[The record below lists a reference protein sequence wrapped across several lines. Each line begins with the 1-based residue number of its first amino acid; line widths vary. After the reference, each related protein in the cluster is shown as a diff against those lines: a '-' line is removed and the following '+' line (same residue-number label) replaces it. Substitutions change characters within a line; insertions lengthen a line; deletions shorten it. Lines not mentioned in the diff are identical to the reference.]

1 MENKKSIILVN
12 SITMSRIVGTFLI
25 PVVNIFLST
34 GGVIVYLVCLLLT
47 DAIDGILAR
56 KLNSSTLF
64 GSLLD
69 TIADKLLGIAALAV
83 LTKNYYIMLFPIF
96 TEVIIMLINTR
107 GALRGAITES
117 SSLGKIK
124 TWVLGIAIVLGFLT
138 ITSPELL
145 SNIKNNTVIIN
156 ILNYIN
162 NNNNSIMNILA
173 SITAGAGLIVACD
186 YYLQVRNDLK
196 KASEEGFEIKNIKL
210 KNSKDLTYAL
220 FDTKYYQETR
230 NEPLIKK
237 IGEIDYE
244 TNNRE

>member
-1 MENKKSIILVN
+1 MENKHSIILVN
-12 SITMSRIVGTFLI
+12 AITMSRVIGTFLI
-25 PVVNIFLST
+25 PIFNIFLST
-34 GGVIVYLVCLLLT
+34 GGIIIYLICLLLT

-56 KLNSSTLF
+56 KFNSSTLF

-96 TEVIIMLINTR
+96 TEAIIMLINTR

-117 SSLGKIK
+117 SALGKIK

-145 SNIKNNTVIIN
+145 INMNVKNNIIIN

-162 NNNNSIMNILA
+162 NNNNSIMTILA

-186 YYLQVRNDLK
+186 YYLQVRNDIK
-196 KASEEGFEIKNIKL
+196 KAFEEGFEIKNIKL
-210 KNSKDLTYAL
+210 KNKKDLIFAL
-220 FDTKYYQETR
+220 FDTKYYQSTR

-237 IGEIDYE
+237 IGEINYE
-244 TNNRE
+244 KNN